1 MTIREAI
8 AAEIEPY
15 ALSDNAV
22 EKAAITSFAKYDG
35 TEVDV
40 ESDYTSS
47 MDKSC
52 GFAAMLLLSQ
62 LMTLTGENIG
72 GISQSYKDNMA
83 DLRRMI
89 KSIANRI
96 GVSADLVLAD
106 DSDDIVTYC
115 PVW

>member
-22 EKAAITSFAKYDG
+22 EKAALTAFNRFGGSV
-35 TEVDV
+35 VDV
-40 ESDYTSS
+40 EQDYTPD
-47 MDKSC
+47 MELQC

-89 KSIANRI
+89 RSIANRI
-96 GVSADLVLAD
+96 GVSADLVLSED
-106 DSDDIVTYC
+106 DEDVVTFC
-115 PVW
+115 RVW

>member
-22 EKAAITSFAKYDG
+22 EKAAITAFDRFAG
-35 TEVDV
+35 TTVDV
-40 ESDYTSS
+40 EGDYVAS
-47 MDKSC
+47 MDKPC

-72 GISQSYKDNMA
+72 GISQTYKNDMA

-89 KSIANRI
+89 KSIASRI

-106 DSDDIVTYC
+106 SSDNVVSYC
-115 PVW
+115 SVW